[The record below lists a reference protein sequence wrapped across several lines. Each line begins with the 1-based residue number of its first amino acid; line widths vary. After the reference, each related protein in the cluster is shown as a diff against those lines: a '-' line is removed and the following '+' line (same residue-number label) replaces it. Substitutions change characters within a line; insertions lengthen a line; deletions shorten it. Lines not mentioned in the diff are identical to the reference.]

1 MTNKEPSTPLPVS
14 DVLRLA
20 TLDPS
25 VGPLLSPAGY
35 KEGIKTQVTGN
46 SLAVQWLGLHT
57 LIAVAPSSIPGW

>member
-46 SLAVQWLGLHT
+46 SLAVQ
-57 LIAVAPSSIPGW
+57 